1 MKSVPNY
8 IAAALLSAVCLCCY
22 YFDPYRGASL
32 VTGLLLLQVL
42 GVMFVFL
49 TSVTHKNPEKKF
61 ASYAKDKKSR
71 QILEIGVIAF
81 VFVACG
87 AFLLLGLKW
96 SFVRFVAFLGLW
108 ITAALLGEN
117 ANYFIWRR
125 QNPELAQ
132 QLVAREKPPEKEA
145 SAPIRETPAAAS
157 QPARRASL
165 PPEKTRPRMRCM
177 PDMFLAIRLTDRDV
191 SALEDA
197 LRNPSKQSLAALEEA
212 ICRFN
217 GNPQSVFYRIGGM
230 RVHSTASIDSAK
242 RELYALCA
250 SGRLLDDPAYAQ
262 SLIAGL
268 DQATSTRFMQDLAA
282 SNPRMLFAY
291 RLLGVQMQVAH
302 LAGD

>member
-32 VTGLLLLQVL
+32 ATGLLLQVP
-42 GVMFVFL
+42 GVMLVFL
-49 TSVTHKNPEKKF
+49 TSVTHKDPEKKF
-61 ASYAKDKKSR
+61 TSYAKTQKSR
-71 QILEIGVIAF
+71 QILEIGVILF

-87 AFLLLGLKW
+87 AFLLVGIKW

-117 ANYFIWRR
+117 ANYFIWCR

-132 QLVAREKPPEKEA
+132 QLIAREKPPEKES
-145 SAPIRETPAAAS
+145 SAPTREKPAAAF
-157 QPARRASL
+157 QPAERASL
-165 PPEKTRPRMRCM
+165 PSEKTRPRMHCM
-177 PDMFLAIRLTDRDV
+177 PDMFLAIRLIDYDV

-197 LRNPSKQSLAALEEA
+197 IRNPSKQSLAALEEA

-230 RVHSTASIDSAK
+230 RVHTAASIDSAK

-268 DQATSTRFMQDLAA
+268 DQATSMCFMQDLAA

-291 RLLGVQMQVAH
+291 RLLGVQMQIAH